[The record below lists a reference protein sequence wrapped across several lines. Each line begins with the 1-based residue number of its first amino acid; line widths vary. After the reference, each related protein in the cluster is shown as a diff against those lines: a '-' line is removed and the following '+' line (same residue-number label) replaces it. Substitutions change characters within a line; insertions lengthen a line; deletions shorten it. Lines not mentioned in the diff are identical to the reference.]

1 MYCLRRTEHN
11 PFYQSAEDLTD
22 RGVPTWKQLQDYQED
37 NDGYEILRA
46 LSTSMGNENKALPLG
61 KKDNGFRYCL
71 SPTDSPA
78 CLRPVPS
85 PRRVLLQNQSPRR
98 RRETPT
104 TEEEPGR
111 GRHNRKRPSNLTP
124 DLASAL
130 QTQQKES
137 PIYELPDKFIN
148 TGRRRHH
155 LEPPGHTPPPALP
168 GRRNGGS
175 VGGTASS
182 EPQLP
187 HLPPELALPCI
198 VLAGN
203 TDQKAPEGIPLYG
216 DQRYEESGD
225 ETELQEVLQA
235 GRADEIHREKTMTP
249 DDVSAL
255 YANVKKV
262 PKDGVASA
270 TGPKM
275 RREESIDGETPPDVP
290 PYRGGGED
298 FADGEPTT
306 TTTTT
311 TTGDDVEEKTQYAL
325 PLPPSLTDN

>member
-1 MYCLRRTEHN
+1 MYYLPRTEHN
-11 PFYQSAEDLTD
+11 PLYQSAEDLTD

-46 LSTSMGNENKALPLG
+46 RPTSMGNGNKVLPVS
-61 KKDNGFRYCL
+61 KKENGFLYCL
-71 SPTDSPA
+71 SPPA
-78 CLRPVPS
+78 PLRPVPS
-85 PRRVLLQNQSPRR
+85 PRRALLQNQSPRP

-104 TEEEPGR
+104 TKEREVGR
-111 GRHNRKRPSNLTP
+111 GGHRMRPSNLTP
-124 DLASAL
+124 DLASAM
-130 QTQQKES
+130 QTQQKDS
-137 PIYELPDKFIN
+137 PIYEMPDKFIN

-187 HLPPELALPCI
+187 HLPPAQIELALPCS

-203 TDQKAPEGIPLYG
+203 IDQKAPEGILLYG
-216 DQRYEESGD
+216 NQRCEESGD
-225 ETELQEVLQA
+225 EMELQEVLQA
-235 GRADEIHREKTMTP
+235 GKADEVHREKTLTP

-255 YANVKKV
+255 YANVKKI
-262 PKDGVASA
+262 PKDGIASA

-275 RREESIDGETPPDVP
+275 RREESIDGERPPDVP

-298 FADGEPTT
+298 WLDEEPPTT
-306 TTTTT
+306 TTTE
-311 TTGDDVEEKTQYAL
+311 DDVEEKTQYAL
-325 PLPPSLTDN
+325 PLPPSLTDTN